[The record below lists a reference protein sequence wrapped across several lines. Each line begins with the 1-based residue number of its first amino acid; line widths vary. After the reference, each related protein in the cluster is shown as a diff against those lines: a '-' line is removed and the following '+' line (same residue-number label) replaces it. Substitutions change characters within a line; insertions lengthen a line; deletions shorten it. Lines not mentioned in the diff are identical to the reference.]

1 MSIMGSVAAYRQLTD
16 GLQLVIEPS
25 IRYGLQP
32 ITRVDYALKQ
42 QYSTAGLIVGL
53 RLKL

>member
-1 MSIMGSVAAYRQLTD
+1 LTR

-32 ITRVDYALKQ
+32 ITRADYALKQ
-42 QYSTAGLIVGL
+42 QYSTVGLIVGL